1 MEIDE
6 TWMPTLLCIINDSIK
21 YNDLLRNSQTVKDVE
36 DIEEW
41 MMSIYQFKG
50 YLSEQICQDKDLLSK
65 CEKYLEE

>member
-6 TWMPTLLCIINDSIK
+6 SWMPTLLCIVNDSIK
-21 YNDLLRNSQTVKDVE
+21 YNDSLRNSQTVKDVE

-50 YLSEQICQDKDLLSK
+50 YLSEKIRQNKELLSK
-65 CEKYLEE
+65 CEEYFED